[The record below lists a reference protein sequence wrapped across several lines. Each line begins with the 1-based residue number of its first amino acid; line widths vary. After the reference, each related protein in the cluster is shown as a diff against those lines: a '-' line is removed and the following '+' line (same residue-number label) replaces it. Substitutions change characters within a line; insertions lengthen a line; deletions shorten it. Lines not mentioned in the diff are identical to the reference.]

1 MANKP
6 ASLEDRV
13 GRLEAIEDIKQL
25 KARYCAYCD
34 KAYDPAGITSL
45 FVPNGVWDGGK
56 FGRYEGHAAIA
67 EYFLKISDMV
77 TFSAHMITNPI
88 IAVDGDRATGQW
100 WILTPATR
108 IRDGAKQAYWMLAT
122 YDDVYVR
129 TDHGWLY
136 ESLTADLKFVAPHDT
151 GWAEQAG

>member
-1 MANKP
+1 MTQ
-6 ASLEDRV
+6 SLEERV
-13 GRLEAIEDIKQL
+13 SRLESIEAIKQL

-45 FVPNGVWDGGK
+45 FVPDGVWDGGR
-56 FGRYEGHAAIA
+56 FGRYVGHREIAA
-67 EYFLKISDMV
+67 YFAKMSDLV
-77 TFSAHMITNPI
+77 TFSAHLITNPI
-88 IAVDGDRATGQW
+88 ISIDGDRATGQW

-108 IRDGAKQAYWMLAT
+108 IRAGKKEAYWMMAE

-129 TDHGWLY
+129 VDGQWLY
-136 ESLTADLKFVAPHDT
+136 ETLKADLKFVAPHSE